1 MSNYKISMIGNYIDI
16 EIPKDKNIKE
26 ANDVINGILEKLQ
39 KAGITIGKLTD
50 KDREAI
56 RKIIKERGYKEIGT
70 GGNK

>member
-1 MSNYKISMIGNYIDI
+1 MSNYKISMIGNYMDI

-50 KDREAI
+50 KDRENI
-56 RKIIKERGYKEIGT
+56 REIAKQRGLKVVG
-70 GGNK
+70 